1 MPSFDLRRETA
12 LVAAE
17 LMLMPMLYYE
27 LCIATRDGEYSS
39 GAAFNFWV
47 HAIITIY
54 RENANYVYGSNAM
67 EIKITNAY
75 ACP

>member
-39 GAAFNFWV
+39 GAAFNFLGA
-47 HAIITIY
+47 HNT
-54 RENANYVYGSNAM
+54 NY
-67 EIKITNAY
+67 I
-75 ACP
+75 

>member
-27 LCIATRDGEYSS
+27 LCIAIRDGEHSS
-39 GAAFNFWV
+39 GAAFNFLG
-47 HAIITIY
+47 ALNT
-54 RENANYVYGSNAM
+54 NY
-67 EIKITNAY
+67 I
-75 ACP
+75 